1 MKRPDEIKRGLE
13 AASVDCRGAHE
24 CEKMCAYYKQCSSHA
39 SELATVPCDMLS
51 DALAYIKRLEREKQ
65 RMEREWVAAV
75 EDLKMLGKCP
85 TCAHYET
92 PCGTGP
98 CMSCHPIERQGY
110 VWRGVKEGET
120 REQDS

>member
-1 MKRPDEIKRGLE
+1 MKTPDETKKGLE
-13 AASVDCRGAHE
+13 CCYTPVEPAFRCEECPYHGSIVCKMRLHTDAS
-24 CEKMCAYYKQCSSHA
+24 
-39 SELATVPCDMLS
+39 
-51 DALAYIKRLEREKQ
+51 AYIKQLEEQKQ

-75 EDLKMLGKCP
+75 EDLKMLAKCP

-92 PCGTGP
+92 PCGTEP

-120 REQDS
+120 